1 MSADVQQT
9 TLEPTELVLSRSR
22 LLGSARRRADSSDPW
37 LLAVNA
43 REGRRSGWVLTQGGE
58 SLDVFD
64 LDTNED
70 EEDEDEEAVEEDV
83 GMEE

>member
-1 MSADVQQT
+1 MQQT

-22 LLGSARRRADSSDPW
+22 LLGTAKRRAGSYEPW

-43 REGRRSGWVLTQGGE
+43 RDGRRSGWVLTQGGE

-70 EEDEDEEAVEEDV
+70 DEEEEDEDEEAVEDDV